1 MTDLIYIVGFIV
13 ACLLPIGFLAKRFKQ
28 VGLQWLLLIFVV
40 WLGVLIAVDDILW
53 DAGTESSPISSL
65 TQLFSVALFN

>member
-1 MTDLIYIVGFIV
+1 MLDLIYIVGFIV
-13 ACLLPIGFLAKRFKQ
+13 ACLLPIGLLAKRFKQ

-53 DAGTESSPISSL
+53 DARTESSPIDSL
-65 TQLFSVALFN
+65 GRLFSDLLFK

>member
-13 ACLLPIGFLAKRFKQ
+13 ACLLPIGLLAKRFKQ
-28 VGLQWLLLIFVV
+28 VGFQWLLLIFVV

-53 DAGTESSPISSL
+53 DARTDSSPIGSL
-65 TQLFSVALFN
+65 ARLFSDVLFK